1 MKKINKKIKLLSLL
15 VISAL
20 LIFVGKETV
29 FASDNAP
36 ESFVAKT
43 HALNPKVLG
52 LTNNISVK
60 KTTTGAYVYCY
71 DVNKQLPN
79 NTTYTN
85 LLIITYITPYNIP
98 FIPNIHVRLLII
110 KPILN
115 PL

>member
-1 MKKINKKIKLLSLL
+1 MKKLNKKIKLLSLL

-29 FASDNAP
+29 FASDSAP
-36 ESFVAKT
+36 ASFVAKT

-79 NTTYTN
+79 NTT
-85 LLIITYITPYNIP
+85 
-98 FIPNIHVRLLII
+98 
-110 KPILN
+110 
-115 PL
+115 